1 MGLQQDNALI
11 NTVMEH
17 VVYLVSHPSL
27 NAEEIDQAAV
37 DQVFSEV
44 RQNIWHVLSEKL
56 ELAGRELDEQT
67 RKAIDAL
74 IYLVS
79 GLGQDMQSAA
89 DDEARLTVLNNMR
102 SKIWY
107 VVENEILK
115 A

>member
-1 MGLQQDNALI
+1 MGVQQDNALI
-11 NTVMEH
+11 NAVMEQ

-27 NAEEIDQAAV
+27 NAEEIEQTAV
-37 DQVFSEV
+37 DQVFTEV
-44 RQNIWHVLSEKL
+44 RQSIWHDLSDKL
-56 ELAGRELDEQT
+56 ELAGRELDEHT
-67 RKAIDAL
+67 SKAIDAI

-79 GLGQDMQSAA
+79 GLGQDMQGAA
-89 DDEARLTVLNNMR
+89 DEEARLTVLNDMR